1 MSRIRVDYLIV
12 LDATS
17 CPLVPS
23 SRPIY

>member
-12 LDATS
+12 LDATT